1 VHLASRHAWLASFV
15 MEDELRA
22 DAAAA
27 VAALQAVGLRVHLL
41 SGDQAGAVDAVAEH
55 LGIASRVARATPAS
69 KLDHVQKLQSQPS
82 SLGGATCVLMVG
94 DGVNDAPVLAAAD
107 VSLAVANASDVA
119 GASADGL
126 LLSGRLLDIVAA
138 LQHAGMT
145 QRIIRQNLVWA
156 MVYNAVAIP
165 LAAVGLVS
173 PWLAGLGMAG
183 SSLLVV
189 GNALRLSR

>member
-1 VHLASRHAWLASFV
+1 
-15 MEDELRA
+15 
-22 DAAAA
+22 
-27 VAALQAVGLRVHLL
+27 
-41 SGDQAGAVDAVAEH
+41 
-55 LGIASRVARATPAS
+55 
-69 KLDHVQKLQSQPS
+69 
-82 SLGGATCVLMVG
+82 MVG

-107 VSLAVANASDVA
+107 VSLAVASASDVA

-126 LLSGRLLDIVAA
+126 LLSGRLLDIA
-138 LQHAGMT
+138 LALRRARMT

-156 MVYNAVAIP
+156 MLYNAAAIP
-165 LAAVGLVS
+165 LAAAGLVS